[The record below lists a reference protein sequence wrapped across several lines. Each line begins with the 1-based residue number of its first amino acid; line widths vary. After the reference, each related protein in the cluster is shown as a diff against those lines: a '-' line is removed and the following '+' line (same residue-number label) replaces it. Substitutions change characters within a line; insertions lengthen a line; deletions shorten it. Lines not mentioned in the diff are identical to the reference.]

1 MNAFKPSDFMLQ
13 QIKSGKLSTGIDPRI
28 KIFNKLKDAGYKI
41 KLKDIVP
48 KKDFNLLEK
57 GLRLE
62 NMPFQKGDKQLQ
74 LNVPQDL
81 SSLNIDTGITN
92 TVIILTDPPV
102 A

>member
-1 MNAFKPSDFMLQ
+1 MKGVFVSYDFFEE
-13 QIKSGKLSTGIDPRI
+13 S
-28 KIFNKLKDAGYKI
+28 IFNEILIDMDQSFEKDY
-41 KLKDIVP
+41 
-48 KKDFNLLEK
+48 NLLEK

-62 NMPFQKGDKQLQ
+62 DMPFQKLDKQLQ

-81 SSLNIDTGITN
+81 SSLNIDTGVTN

>member
-1 MNAFKPSDFMLQ
+1 MFHVFWWRP
-13 QIKSGKLSTGIDPRI
+13 
-28 KIFNKLKDAGYKI
+28 DAGYKI

-48 KKDFNLLEK
+48 KKDYNLLEK

-62 NMPFQKGDKQLQ
+62 DMAFQKLDKQLQ

-81 SSLNIDTGITN
+81 SSLNIDTGVTN